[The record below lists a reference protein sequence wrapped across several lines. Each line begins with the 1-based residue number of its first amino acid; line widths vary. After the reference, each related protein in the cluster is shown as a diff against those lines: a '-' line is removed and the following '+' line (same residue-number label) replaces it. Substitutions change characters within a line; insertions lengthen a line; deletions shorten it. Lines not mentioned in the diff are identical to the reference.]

1 MCGIS
6 GLMFKKGNANIGS
19 ELFEM
24 LRMMVHRGKDST
36 GIAVYEENEILRL
49 SINCFREKDVE
60 TARNIV
66 EKFAEVRDKR
76 LRKTRAGSYLLWFD
90 VDMDDDSKI
99 PEAYLAIDRN
109 PSLCIHSFGRK
120 LRILKDMG
128 SAEDIM
134 NHYRDVEFSG
144 YQGIG
149 HVRLATESVEN
160 INFAHPFTT
169 YLMPE
174 LAIVHN
180 GQLTNYFNMRR
191 KLERRGVVFKTFN
204 DSEIIAHYIG
214 YHMTRDGWSFE
225 EALERSIEDFDGVF
239 TYAASTP
246 EKIGI
251 VRDRLGIKPV
261 YVHEDDEMI
270 LFGTEQVCF
279 SPLAPEA
286 YSEEMDPGRVMVW
299 QR

>member
-6 GLMFKKGNANIGS
+6 GVMFRKGTANIGS
-19 ELFEM
+19 EILEM
-24 LRMMVHRGKDST
+24 LKMMVHRGRDST
-36 GIAVYEENEILRL
+36 GIAVYEENNILRA
-49 SINCFREKDVE
+49 SINCLRERDVE
-60 TARNIV
+60 TARGIV
-66 EKFAEVRDKR
+66 EKFGEIRDETV
-76 LRKTRAGSYLLWFD
+76 RKTRVNSYLLWLD
-90 VDMDDDSKI
+90 VEIDDDARISDL
-99 PEAYLAIDRN
+99 YLAIDKN
-109 PSLCIHSFGRK
+109 PSLCVHSFGK
-120 LRILKDMG
+120 QLRILKDMG
-128 SAEDIM
+128 SAEEIL

-160 INFAHPFTT
+160 INFAHPFST

-191 KLERRGVVFKTFN
+191 RLERKGVVFKTFN

-214 YHMTRDGWSFE
+214 YHMTVDEWSFE
-225 EALERSIEDFDGVF
+225 EALERSIDDFDGVF
-239 TYAASTP
+239 TYAASIP
-246 EKIGI
+246 EKIGV

-261 YVHEDDEMI
+261 YIHENDEMI

-286 YSEEMDPGRVMVW
+286 YSEEMDPGSEVVW